1 MVINNLNLRKKDP
14 SEDITML
21 LPKKILVQEKDKM
34 TETEAPDKID
44 LKEETDLKE
53 VVEEAD
59 PSEEEEALN

>member
-21 LPKKILVQEKDKM
+21 LQKKIPVQEKDKM
-34 TETEAPDKID
+34 TETEDPDKID